1 MKKAILKFFSGLIF
15 FLAVLSPFIFTN
27 SDKIV
32 KENTEYEW
40 IKKYTWFNRDSN
52 IYKVHKPITF
62 KGKVTSSEYSGNNK
76 YWVEISYGNNKIYAG
91 KIKSYNEIKKG
102 DNINVTEYYHPYL
115 PVYTQVVVGNND
127 YSISKSSLFYIF
139 CRNIHH

>member
-76 YWVEISYGNNKIYAG
+76 YSG